1 MTMPRPRIALTL
13 GDVAG
18 IGPEVVAR
26 SLLSWFPID
35 QGSPIYQ
42 ILFKVT
48 EPLMDPLRKVL
59 PNMGMIDLSP
69 MAVIIMLIVFQ
80 QVVISLTA
88 TA

>member
-1 MTMPRPRIALTL
+1 MNPITAQFTL
-13 GDVAG
+13 AFLN
-18 IGPEVVAR
+18 ILLWAVVAR

-48 EPLMDPLRKVL
+48 EPMMDPIRKVL

-80 QVVISLTA
+80 QVVVSLTA
-88 TA
+88 SA